1 MWWFVRAM
9 LTVFLLYVGFIIFSA
24 LLSFLFKI
32 ALVVFLIAAAYYL
45 YHRGTRE
52 RVHRVFG
59 RRR

>member
-1 MWWFVRAM
+1 MWWIIRAT
-9 LTVFLLYVGFIIFSA
+9 LTIFLLYVGFIVFSV
-24 LLSFLFKI
+24 LLSFFLKA

-52 RVHRVFG
+52 RFLRMLG